1 MIMTDSIASP
11 TSGIVYGEIGMTTL
25 YSRYEAAYDLVLHM
39 DVNHLD
45 IQNSAGYMNLIQNQ
59 RRAAGDAAYPTQ
71 NKYRTIPSRE
81 R

>member
-1 MIMTDSIASP
+1 MTDSIASP

-45 IQNSAGYMNLIQNQ
+45 IQNSAGYMNLNTEPETCRGGCSISHPKQ
-59 RRAAGDAAYPTQ
+59 
-71 NKYRTIPSRE
+71 I
-81 R
+81 